1 MYKLFYLSH
10 LPPTVDKYY
19 DNDKYISKINNNLHI
34 ILSFNRFSPDS
45 LVMGRFPVLVMS
57 NSAKYHV
64 HVGLSTG
71 VSNTT
76 VKF

>member
-1 MYKLFYLSH
+1 
-10 LPPTVDKYY
+10 
-19 DNDKYISKINNNLHI
+19 
-34 ILSFNRFSPDS
+34 
-45 LVMGRFPVLVMS
+45 VMS
-57 NSAKYHV
+57 NSVNYHV

>member
-1 MYKLFYLSH
+1 V
-10 LPPTVDKYY
+10 T
-19 DNDKYISKINNNLHI
+19 
-34 ILSFNRFSPDS
+34 
-45 LVMGRFPVLVMS
+45 S
-57 NSAKYHV
+57 NSANYHV